1 MEPPPLPHERAAFL
15 PEDAR
20 RSARDL
26 ERFVGL
32 SVLGRVG
39 IGAVLLAAAYFGQL
53 GWTHLGPGARA
64 ALVYT
69 GGILFVA
76 LGAWLRRRVR
86 PRYVAMLWGGGVAL
100 TYLAGVLAHLRF
112 LVIGS
117 GLATVSLLASAALG
131 QFLAR
136 VLGLQTLATVALTGA
151 YAAPVLVGSPS
162 PTPTAFFALLV
173 TLHTWAAWTE
183 HRWQWF
189 VARGVAAALTAA
201 LVIGWYVEHGIVG
214 PWSFTWHVEAV
225 WLCLVGP
232 EVLTGWQRR
241 PVAVLR
247 CVLVGALTLLALLA
261 LLVAISSARTGAGE
275 HHGTLVAL
283 AAAKL
288 VFAAWLVPRARELGG
303 WLARAAAL
311 ALPLVVAFGWPVA
324 GDWLRERALLP
335 SSMLALGSALLV
347 TRRWTTVGDLG
358 AALAAL
364 LALAL
369 HAHGFE
375 DVAGRKQTVVIV
387 AAFSW
392 LTTVGRWSV
401 GRVFGLVGGAFAAW
415 ACLVPAGIHPL
426 PGDGMAFGLAGASL
440 VATYGAF
447 VAAKASDRTLAWAAA
462 IVQAMLLW
470 FWLHSAWQGALSGAG
485 AAATAVWNVRTGAIA
500 AVVVMTVVARQRLS
514 PSEVAP
520 RAVLGATA
528 LAGVYVG
535 GLLELLDAVA
545 ELRFGPRA
553 VASSIYTLAFAGALL
568 GAGFWRRQPA
578 LRWVALAAF
587 GVVVVKI
594 LAHDLSEVDTPVRV
608 LATGVLG
615 GVLLL
620 AAWAY
625 ARYQR
630 ASATGERQ

>member
-1 MEPPPLPHERAAFL
+1 MPHERAARR
-15 PEDAR
+15 EDER

-53 GWTHLGPGARA
+53 GWAHLGPGARA
-64 ALVYT
+64 AIVYAA
-69 GGILFVA
+69 GILFVA
-76 LGAWLRRRVR
+76 LGAWLRPRVR

-112 LVIGS
+112 AVIDS

-136 VLGLQTLATVALTGA
+136 VLGMQAMATVALTGA

-183 HRWQWF
+183 HRWQWV
-189 VARGVAAALTAA
+189 VARGVAVALTVA
-201 LVIGWYVEHGIVG
+201 LVFGWYVEHGIVG
-214 PWSFTWHVEAV
+214 PWSFTWHVEAA
-225 WLCLVGP
+225 WLFLVAP
-232 EVLTGWQRR
+232 ELLTGWQRR
-241 PVAVLR
+241 PVAALR
-247 CVLVGALTLLALLA
+247 CVLVGALTLFALLA
-261 LLVAISSARTGAGE
+261 LLAGVALASNGADAHSGI
-275 HHGTLVAL
+275 LVAL

-288 VFAAWLVPRARELGG
+288 AGTALLVPRARELGG
-303 WLARAAAL
+303 WLARAASLVLPL
-311 ALPLVVAFGWPVA
+311 ALAFGWPVA
-324 GDWLRERALLP
+324 SDWLRERALLP
-335 SSMLALGSALLV
+335 ASMLAVAVALLG

-369 HAHGFE
+369 HARGFE
-375 DVAGRKQTVVIV
+375 DLASRKQTVVIV

-392 LTTVGRWSV
+392 LTTVGHWTV

-415 ACLVPAGIHPL
+415 ACLVPAGVQPF
-426 PGDGMAFGLAGASL
+426 PADGMAFGLAGASI

-447 VAAKASDRTLAWAAA
+447 VAARASDRTLAWATA

-470 FWLHSAWQGALSGAG
+470 FWLQAAWQGALSGAG
-485 AAATAVWNVRTGAIA
+485 AAATPLWNVRTGAIA
-500 AVVVMTVVARQRLS
+500 AVVVMTVVARQRLTANDA
-514 PSEVAP
+514 AP

-568 GAGFWRRQPA
+568 GAGFWRRQAA

-587 GVVVVKI
+587 AVVVVKI

-630 ASATGERQ
+630 SSATGERQ